1 MSENEVRPK
10 ALVLVTDYDK
20 VGPLIRWAAMFARG
34 GAADLVVLCCG
45 RRGVATSATAGEPG
59 LIVAAREVLAGPEL
73 KGVSTELLAIV
84 TDDIVEAALAEV
96 EREGIRLLI
105 AGADGTLGENA
116 AARRITER
124 VLQFSP
130 CDTIVIDTG
139 EDDGTGFERVLVPY
153 AGRFRTHAL
162 QTAASL
168 AHGNSG
174 VAVPFLVGSFFGKDS
189 EDVAMRELAREVEEA
204 GIEQEDLV
212 SPLIDVSSKPLS
224 SIVSRSRDCDLV
236 LFGASSTEAL
246 RRLRGTGSEGAVQP
260 VDRQTVV
267 AVTRY
272 ARSAW
277 RSVFSRKG
285 GSTPS
290 WVPALRPKERVDVF
304 DRVQAG
310 ARLNADFIVMLTLS
324 TAIASFGLMQ
334 GSTAVVIGAML
345 VAPLMTPIIGSGL
358 ALIQG
363 NTRLFRESMKALMF
377 GVLAGLLISALIGVL
392 TGALELTPEVMSR
405 SRPTLLDLAVALLSG
420 MAVAYA
426 LARPSLAGAIAGV
439 AIATALVPPLSVV
452 GISLA
457 HHDLRTAFGAAV
469 LFSTNIV
476 AIVLGAALVFRVLG
490 IGGESLGVGR
500 RLWVRRTLLALSLAS
515 IMLVLPLWQM
525 STSSLAVGQ
534 SRAAILDISNEL
546 RVALN
551 TRVNEEPAATM
562 LIMGRPHWAPDRISL
577 ILTVRDGKA
586 VPPELEEDL
595 VRIVRDI
602 VGQYTPVHVVFL
614 QDLNVYD
621 ARGSTPPIIG
631 WPD

>member
-1 MSENEVRPK
+1 MTDNEARPK
-10 ALVLVTDYDK
+10 VLVVVTDYDK
-20 VGPLIRWAAMFARG
+20 VAPLVRWAAMFARG
-34 GAADLVVLCCG
+34 EEADLVVLCCS

-59 LIVAAREVLAGPEL
+59 LIVEAREVLAGPEL
-73 KGVSTELLAIV
+73 KGVPTELLAIV

-96 EREGIRLLI
+96 EREGIGLLI

-124 VLQFSP
+124 ILQFSP
-130 CDTIVIDTG
+130 CDTIVIDTA

-153 AGRFRTHAL
+153 SGRFRTHAL

-174 VAVPFLVGSFFGKDS
+174 VAVPFLVGTFFGKDS

-204 GIEQEDLV
+204 GIEEEDLV
-212 SPLIDVSSKPLS
+212 TPLIDVSSKPLS
-224 SIVSRSRDCDLV
+224 SIVSRSRECDLV
-236 LFGASSTEAL
+236 LFGASSTDVL
-246 RRLRGTGSEGAVQP
+246 RRLRGAGEEAAVQP

-277 RSVFSRKG
+277 RSIFTRKG
-285 GSTPS
+285 AAAPS

-345 VAPLMTPIIGSGL
+345 VAPLMTPIIGAGL
-358 ALIQG
+358 ALVQG
-363 NTRLFRESMKALMF
+363 NTRLYRESMKAVLF
-377 GVLAGLLISALIGVL
+377 GVLAGLLISVMIGLL
-392 TGALELTPEVMSR
+392 TRALELTPEVMSR
-405 SRPTLLDLAVALLSG
+405 SQPTLLDLAVALLSG

-452 GISLA
+452 GIGLA
-457 HHDLRTAFGAAV
+457 HADLRTAFGAAV
-469 LFSTNIV
+469 LFLTNIV
-476 AIVLGAALVFRVLG
+476 AIILGAALVFRVLG

-515 IMLVLPLWQM
+515 LLLVLPLWRM
-525 STSSLAVGQ
+525 STSSMAVGQ
-534 SRAAILDISNEL
+534 PRAAILDISDEL
-546 RVALN
+546 RVAIN
-551 TRVNEEPAATM
+551 ERVNEEPAAAM

-577 ILTVRDGKA
+577 ILTVREGQA
-586 VPPELEEDL
+586 VSPELKDDL
-595 VRIVRDI
+595 VGIVRDV
-602 VGQYTPVHVVFL
+602 VGEYAPVHVVIL
-614 QDLNVYD
+614 QDLTVFD
-621 ARGSTPPIIG
+621 AQGSSPPIIG